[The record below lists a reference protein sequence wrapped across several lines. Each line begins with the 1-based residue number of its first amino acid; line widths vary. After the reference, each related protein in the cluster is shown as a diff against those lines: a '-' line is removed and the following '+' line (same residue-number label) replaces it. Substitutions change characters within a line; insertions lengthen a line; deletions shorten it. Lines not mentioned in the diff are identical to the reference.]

1 LVGLHCQG
9 VATVVTLRH
18 PSPPFAML
26 CSVAINLDLFD
37 LSNLVGSEINENLPQ
52 KISKYKVNIKKKIEF
67 VLELDSNFNSVVTD
81 FEFRRK
87 WTVDML

>member
-1 LVGLHCQG
+1 
-9 VATVVTLRH
+9 
-18 PSPPFAML
+18 ML